1 MSVFKSFITSDVIV
15 SPFEVNKSFTFK
27 GNELTASN
35 VEIDRYIGQ
44 NVTSSI
50 WVSGSYPTGQINT
63 QDQILV
69 YRSIRELYYSNYLL
83 NPDGSP
89 AATASFN
96 TDGTITGAA
105 YTPNYYNYLS
115 STLPANRYF
124 PTTQNSIIGMISIP
138 SNLFGEYIK
147 PGTFY
152 WASPSGSITDDGEG
166 NLLFTSA
173 SNVIFSLSSSA
184 ILPTTITPTIATGMN
199 INSTNGIS
207 YNSGTGAINLIPNN
221 VFSSASI
228 TFSITGS
235 ADSLDQPVDF
245 YLSSSEGL
253 SSVYSGFSPVF
264 LGTNFSGSFNATLN
278 TGVDYYFY
286 YVCSNTSALSFGF
299 QLNAVS
305 SLLPQPTDIG
315 NIFYEHG
322 IASLTKGVDST
333 ITNFITS
340 SNVTCSFSS
349 SFNIYET
356 QYKCTLRE
364 NEFNFSQNPTLISG
378 SSNSGV
384 LYDFATGSYFSPYV
398 TTVGLYDNNYNLLAV
413 AKLAQ
418 PLPTS
423 AVTDTS
429 ILVNLD
435 L

>member
-15 SPFEVNKSFTFK
+15 SPFEVNKSFTFQGK
-27 GNELTASN
+27 EFTYSN
-35 VEIDRYIGQ
+35 VGIDRYLGLNI
-44 NVTSSI
+44 TSSLWI
-50 WVSGSYPTGQINT
+50 SGSYPTGQINI

-83 NPDGSP
+83 NSDGSP

-115 STLPANRYF
+115 STLLADRYF
-124 PTTQNSIIGMISIP
+124 PTGSNDVIGVISIP

-147 PGTFY
+147 PGTFILTNSNY
-152 WASPSGSITDDGEG
+152 TLRDDSEGNVISGSYKVG
-166 NLLFTSA
+166 
-173 SNVIFSLSSSA
+173 
-184 ILPTTITPTIATGMN
+184 
-199 INSTNGIS
+199 
-207 YNSGTGAINLIPNN
+207 
-221 VFSSASI
+221 
-228 TFSITGS
+228 
-235 ADSLDQPVDF
+235 
-245 YLSSSEGL
+245 
-253 SSVYSGFSPVF
+253 
-264 LGTNFSGSFNATLN
+264 
-278 TGVDYYFY
+278 
-286 YVCSNTSALSFGF
+286 
-299 QLNAVS
+299 
-305 SLLPQPTDIG
+305 DI
-315 NIFYEHG
+315 IYEHG
-322 IASLTKGVDST
+322 MIILTSDGIPKQDGYGFATYGTSSYGMDDDVSF
-333 ITNFITS
+333 ITNFING

-364 NEFNFSQNPTLISG
+364 NEFNFSQNPTLVSG

-384 LYDFATGSYFSPYV
+384 LYNFATGSYFSPYV

-429 ILVNLD
+429 ILINLD

>member
-15 SPFEVNKSFTFK
+15 SPFEVNKSFTFR

-35 VEIDRYIGQ
+35 VEIDRYIGR
-44 NVTSSI
+44 NVTESLWI
-50 WVSGSYPTGQINT
+50 SGSYPTGQINI

-69 YRSIRELYYSNYLL
+69 YRSIKELYYSNFILGS
-83 NPDGSP
+83 NGSP

-96 TDGTITGAA
+96 TDGTITGTV

-124 PTTQNSIIGMISIP
+124 PTGSNDIVGVISIP

-147 PGTFY
+147 PG
-152 WASPSGSITDDGEG
+152 SVILSSGSVILQDDGEG
-166 NLLFTSA
+166 NM
-173 SNVIFSLSSSA
+173 V
-184 ILPTTITPTIATGMN
+184 
-199 INSTNGIS
+199 
-207 YNSGTGAINLIPNN
+207 YNSIKYGDVI
-221 VFSSASI
+221 
-228 TFSITGS
+228 
-235 ADSLDQPVDF
+235 
-245 YLSSSEGL
+245 
-253 SSVYSGFSPVF
+253 
-264 LGTNFSGSFNATLN
+264 
-278 TGVDYYFY
+278 
-286 YVCSNTSALSFGF
+286 
-299 QLNAVS
+299 
-305 SLLPQPTDIG
+305 
-315 NIFYEHG
+315 YEHG
-322 IASLTKGVDST
+322 VIIIASGESDAVSLINSLTTG
-333 ITNFITS
+333 

-378 SSNSGV
+378 STNSGV
-384 LYDFATGSYFSPYV
+384 LYNFATGSYFSPYV

>member
-15 SPFEVNKSFTFK
+15 SPFEVNKSFTFI

-35 VEIDRYIGQ
+35 VEIDRYLGK
-44 NVTSSI
+44 NVTASL
-50 WVSGSYPTGQINT
+50 WTSGSYPTGYIT
-63 QDQILV
+63 IQDQVLV

-83 NPDGSP
+83 GDDGSP

-115 STLPANRYF
+115 STLLANRYF
-124 PTTQNSIIGMISIP
+124 PTGSNDVVGVISVP
-138 SNLFGEYIK
+138 SNLYGEYIK
-147 PGTFY
+147 PGTLTLTNPDY
-152 WASPSGSITDDGEG
+152 TLKDDGEG
-166 NLLFTSA
+166 N
-173 SNVIFSLSSSA
+173 I
-184 ILPTTITPTIATGMN
+184 
-199 INSTNGIS
+199 
-207 YNSGTGAINLIPNN
+207 
-221 VFSSASI
+221 
-228 TFSITGS
+228 ITGS
-235 ADSLDQPVDF
+235 YKV
-245 YLSSSEGL
+245 G
-253 SSVYSGFSPVF
+253 
-264 LGTNFSGSFNATLN
+264 
-278 TGVDYYFY
+278 
-286 YVCSNTSALSFGF
+286 
-299 QLNAVS
+299 
-305 SLLPQPTDIG
+305 DI
-315 NIFYEHG
+315 IYEHG
-322 IASLTKGVDST
+322 MIILTSDGIPKQDGYGFATYGTSSYGVGDVEFINS
-333 ITNFITS
+333 FITS

-384 LYDFATGSYFSPYV
+384 LYSFATGSYFSPYV

-423 AVTDTS
+423 AVTDTT
-429 ILVNLD
+429 ILINLD